1 MSAGNLASG
10 SGLDQF
16 AHLRHTGT
24 FQSWFPDPGS
34 PAVVVVNSGLTR
46 PKTRLQARPT
56 VNGVGPSKLR
66 ISSQLQSEPRGEK
79 I

>member
-1 MSAGNLASG
+1 MSTGNLASG
-10 SGLDQF
+10 PGLDQF

-34 PAVVVVNSGLTR
+34 PTVVVVNSGLTR

-56 VNGVGPSKLR
+56 VDGGPSKLR